1 MKWIKKIFGS
11 GTAIVLCEDHVP
23 DRETFSEKL
32 DEVGKYF
39 KFAKVADLVKGL
51 REGNLSNQA
60 AICLE
65 NPRKS
70 TFLNAVPELVARNIP
85 FTLFLNVDCIGLNR
99 LPIQEEIA
107 IYKGHY
113 ADALAADTTPDDL
126 SWVSPQDA
134 EARLDS
140 WRKNVGPFPIE
151 AQDPTRYFAT
161 WGQILEIPPQL
172 VEYGMHLSTKPE
184 GKLVLRHEE
193 ALDFIKIQTK
203 QAVRHAFSAYTV
215 SAFTEDLKKLEL
227 DAVVCRQSEGEL
239 SLQTN
244 VFDIPIWK
252 LEA

>member
-1 MKWIKKIFGS
+1 MKWLKKIFGS

-23 DRETFSEKL
+23 DRQTFAEKL
-32 DEVGKYF
+32 DEIGKYF
-39 KFAKVADLVKGL
+39 KFAKLGDVVQNL
-51 REGNLSNQA
+51 RQGTLSSQA
-60 AICLE
+60 AFCLE

-70 TFLNAVPELVARNIP
+70 TFLNAVPELLDRNIP

-107 IYKGHY
+107 IYKSHY
-113 ADALAADTTPDDL
+113 AEALADDATPEDL

-140 WRKNVGPFPIE
+140 WRKSVGPFPIE

-161 WGQILEIPPQL
+161 WGQILEIPPQQ

-193 ALDFIKIQTK
+193 ALDFIRIQTK
-203 QAVRHAFSAYTV
+203 QAVRHAFSAYSV
-215 SAFTEDLKKLEL
+215 NPFTDGLKTLGLE
-227 DAVVCRQSEGEL
+227 AVVCRQSQGEL
-239 SLQTN
+239 SVKTN
-244 VFDIPIWK
+244 VFDIPIWS
-252 LEA
+252 LES

>member
-1 MKWIKKIFGS
+1 MKWIKKIFAS

-39 KFAKVADLVKGL
+39 SFVKLDDAVKNL
-51 REGNLSNQA
+51 RNGTLSNHA
-60 AICLE
+60 AFCLE

-70 TFLNAVPELVARNIP
+70 AFQNAVPELIDRNIP

-99 LPIQEEIA
+99 LPVQEEIA
-107 IYKGHY
+107 IYKSHY
-113 ADALAADTTPDDL
+113 AQALADDSTPEEL

-134 EARLDS
+134 EARLAS
-140 WRKNVGPFPIE
+140 WRQRIGPFPIE

-161 WGQILEIPPQL
+161 WGQILEIPPQM

-193 ALDFIKIQTK
+193 ALDFIRIQTR
-203 QAVRHAFSAYTV
+203 QAVRHAFSPYKV
-215 SAFTEDLKKLEL
+215 SPFEKSLNQLGL
-227 DAVVCRQSEGEL
+227 QAVICRQSQGEV
-239 SLQTN
+239 SLKTN
-244 VFDIPIWK
+244 VFDIPIWN
-252 LEA
+252 LES